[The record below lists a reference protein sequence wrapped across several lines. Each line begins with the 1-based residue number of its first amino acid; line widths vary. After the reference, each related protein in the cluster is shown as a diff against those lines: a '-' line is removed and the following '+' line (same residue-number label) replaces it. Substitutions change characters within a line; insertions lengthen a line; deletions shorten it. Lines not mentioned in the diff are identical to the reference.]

1 MGGRAPSSRRRLR
14 DYSCLD
20 PLNPPEK
27 KDSVTQEHSAA
38 ALRAL
43 ATPTLLRACVTLAFA
58 AATIFVTAP
67 SHTVGTWLLALW
79 FAGTGASMLWTQR
92 RAAEYAS
99 LGLDG
104 LEASLRSAGFLAL
117 LAAAA
122 VVVLG
127 GSLMSLVLVVSVGLV
142 LVGLPELWV
151 GSTRRKVHPLGRD
164 WTLTGLLAVASAIGV
179 LLVSGLDMHAVLGVT
194 GGAAIVSGVF
204 LLLAGLSLRHD
215 AARREAAQS

>member
-1 MGGRAPSSRRRLR
+1 M
-14 DYSCLD
+14 
-20 PLNPPEK
+20 
-27 KDSVTQEHSAA
+27 TQEQPAA

-43 ATPTLLRACVTLAFA
+43 ATPTLFRAGVTLAFA

-79 FAGTGASMLWTQR
+79 FAGMGVGILWTER
-92 RAAEYAS
+92 RAADHPS
-99 LGLDG
+99 LGLGG
-104 LEASLRSAGFLAL
+104 LEASLRSTGFLAL
-117 LAAAA
+117 LTAVA

-151 GSTRRKVHPLGRD
+151 GSTRRQTHPLGRD
-164 WTLTGLLAVASAIGV
+164 WTLTGLLAVGAAIGV
-179 LLVSGLDMHAVLGVT
+179 LLVSGLDLHAVLGVT
-194 GGAAIVSGVF
+194 GGAAIISGIF

-215 AARREAAQS
+215 AARREATQA

>member
-1 MGGRAPSSRRRLR
+1 M
-14 DYSCLD
+14 
-20 PLNPPEK
+20 
-27 KDSVTQEHSAA
+27 TQEHPAA

-43 ATPTLLRACVTLAFA
+43 ATPTLFRAGVTLAFA

-67 SHTVGTWLLALW
+67 SHALGSWLLALW
-79 FAGTGASMLWTQR
+79 FVGTGVGILWTER
-92 RAAEYAS
+92 RAADHPS
-99 LGLDG
+99 LGLGG

-117 LAAAA
+117 LSAVA

-151 GSTRRKVHPLGRD
+151 GSTRRQTHPLGRD
-164 WTLTGLLAVASAIGV
+164 WTLTGLLAVGAAIGV
-179 LLVSGLDMHAVLGVT
+179 LLVSGLDLHAVLGVT

-215 AARREAAQS
+215 AARREATQP

>member
-1 MGGRAPSSRRRLR
+1 M
-14 DYSCLD
+14 
-20 PLNPPEK
+20 
-27 KDSVTQEHSAA
+27 TQEHSAA

-43 ATPTLLRACVTLAFA
+43 AAPTLFRAGVTLAFA

-67 SHTVGTWLLALW
+67 SQAVGTWLLAVW
-79 FAGTGASMLWTQR
+79 FAGTGAAMLWTER
-92 RAAEYAS
+92 RAAEHPS

-117 LAAAA
+117 LAAVA

-164 WTLTGLLAVASAIGV
+164 WTLTGLLAVGAAIGV

-215 AARREAAQS
+215 AARREAAQP